1 MVGQPTPP
9 ASHADLEVVA
19 VAASESFKAWSHGY
33 PYKTVRWH
41 FHPEYELHLVTATK
55 GRSFVGD
62 YIGPFAPGD
71 LVLTGP
77 DVPHNW
83 LSDVPPETVIPERGI
98 VLQFSQKFA
107 DNFLNLF
114 PETKALRIIL
124 TGAARGIKFSPET
137 SAKAEPIFRRLLTAT
152 GPGRLGAFFDLMDV
166 LRHSSEHRLLASAS
180 YQRDPKALMATP
192 MNVILDHIAVNLADE
207 LREADL
213 ATLTGMSPSKF
224 SRQFQ
229 RATGS
234 NFVSYV
240 NEMRINRAREMLAHD
255 ERPII
260 EVCFD
265 VGYNSLSNF
274 NRRFR
279 ALTDMCPREYRK
291 LRRANAASREWNS

>member
-1 MVGQPTPP
+1 MVAQPATV
-9 ASHADLEVVA
+9 ASQPDLEVVA
-19 VAASESFKAWSHGY
+19 VSTSQSFKAWAHGY

-41 FHPEYELHLVTATK
+41 FHPEYELHLVTATT
-55 GRSFVGD
+55 GRAFVGD

-83 LSDVPPETVIPERGI
+83 LSDVAPGTVIPERGL
-98 VLQFSQKFA
+98 VLQFSQDFA
-107 DNFLNLF
+107 DRFLALF
-114 PETKALRIIL
+114 PETDAMRGIL
-124 TGAARGIKFSPET
+124 TDAARGIRFASGT
-137 SAKAEPIFRRLLTAT
+137 SSQVEPVFRRLLNAS

-166 LRHSSEHRLLASAS
+166 LSRSSDHRLLASVS
-180 YQRDPKALMATP
+180 YQRDPKGLMAQP
-192 MNVILDHIAVNLADE
+192 MNFILAHIAVNLVEE
-207 LREADL
+207 LREGDL
-213 ATLTGMSPSKF
+213 AALTGMSASTF
-224 SRQFQ
+224 SRHFQ

-240 NEMRINRAREMLAHD
+240 TEMRINRAREMLAHD

-265 VGYNSLSNF
+265 VGFQNLSNF

-279 ALTDMCPREYRK
+279 AMTGMCPREYRK
-291 LRRANAASREWNS
+291 LRRENAAEPEWAS

>member
-1 MVGQPTPP
+1 MVGQPVSAT
-9 ASHADLEVVA
+9 SNADLEVVA
-19 VAASESFKAWSHGY
+19 VSASESFKAWSHGY

-55 GRSFVGD
+55 GKSFVGD

-83 LSDVPPETVIPERGI
+83 LSDVPPGTIIPERGL
-98 VLQFSQKFA
+98 VLQFSQDFA
-107 DNFLNLF
+107 NSLLNLF
-114 PETKALRIIL
+114 PETEALRTIL
-124 TGAARGIKFSPET
+124 TGAARGIKFAPRT
-137 SAKAEPIFRRLLTAT
+137 SEQAEPIFRRLLTAT

-166 LRHSSEHRLLASAS
+166 LRCSTEHKLLASVS
-180 YQRDPKALMATP
+180 YQRDPKALMARP
-192 MNVILDHIAVNLADE
+192 INVILDHIAVNLVDE
-207 LREADL
+207 LRESDL
-213 ATLTGMSPSKF
+213 AALTGMSASKF
-224 SRQFQ
+224 SRHFQ
-229 RATGS
+229 RATGT

-240 NEMRINRAREMLAHD
+240 NEMRINRAREMLAHN

-265 VGYNSLSNF
+265 VGFNSLSNF

-279 ALTDMCPREYRK
+279 ATTGMCPREYRK
-291 LRRANAASREWNS
+291 LRRANTASIVWSS